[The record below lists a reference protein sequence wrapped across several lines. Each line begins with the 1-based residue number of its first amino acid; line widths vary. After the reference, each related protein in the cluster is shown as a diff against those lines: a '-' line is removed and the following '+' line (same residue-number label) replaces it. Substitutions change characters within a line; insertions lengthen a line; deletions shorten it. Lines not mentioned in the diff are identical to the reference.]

1 MNKPFDPTKP
11 VQTRDG
17 KPARIIATNRRSQG
31 GSYPIIALITHSTG
45 SEEIALFT
53 EQGLYNYGG
62 LPSSTDLIN
71 VPEKRTYERWVNVY
85 ADGSA
90 GGPHLDRQSADSAGA
105 HTGRVACIHIKREYV
120 EGEGL

>member
-1 MNKPFDPTKP
+1 MKFDPTKP
-11 VQTRDG
+11 VQTKSG
-17 KPARIIATNRRSQG
+17 KPARILATDRKNSK
-31 GSYPIIALITHSTG
+31 YPIIALVTYPAGGEEVESFRPNGIFYGDASP
-45 SEEIALFT
+45 SER
-53 EQGLYNYGG
+53 
-62 LPSSTDLIN
+62 DLVN